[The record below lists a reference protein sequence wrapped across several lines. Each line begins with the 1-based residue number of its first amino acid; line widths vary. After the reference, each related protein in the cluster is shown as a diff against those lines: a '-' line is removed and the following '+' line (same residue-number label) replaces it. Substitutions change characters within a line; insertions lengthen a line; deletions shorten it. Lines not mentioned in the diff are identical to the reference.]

1 MKTHFQVALIICGT
15 DCLAAA
21 KWKSSSKI
29 ITRLGGQAK
38 RGPGDI
44 FIVTRSGGRGQSE
57 VQVYFY

>member
-1 MKTHFQVALIICGT
+1 VALIICGT